1 MILMRLFFPD
11 STASLSVHQLN
22 AISNER
28 AIQAASYPLQRSKLS
43 EPLQVS

>member
-11 STASLSVHQLN
+11 STASLSVHRDIAKRN
-22 AISNER
+22 GIAIKAE
-28 AIQAASYPLQRSKLS
+28 AYPLQRSKLS